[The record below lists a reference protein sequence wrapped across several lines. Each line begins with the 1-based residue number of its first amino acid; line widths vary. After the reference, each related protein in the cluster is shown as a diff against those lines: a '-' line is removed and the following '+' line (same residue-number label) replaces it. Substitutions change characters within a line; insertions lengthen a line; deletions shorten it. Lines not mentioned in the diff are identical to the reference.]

1 MNLLE
6 VISGDFHF
14 STRLLEQKLVLVQHN
29 IPLAVTDHSNP
40 LFKDVFPDS
49 LIAKTYASGCTKTTC
64 VLNGSLAPHF
74 KSALVKSSH
83 FLLQLMGPMIMVY
96 KR

>member
-29 IPLAVTDHSNP
+29 IPLALTDHSNP
-40 LFKDVFPDS
+40 LFNDVFPDS
-49 LIAKTYASGCTKTTC
+49 LIAKTYASARTKTTC
-64 VLNGSLAPHF
+64 VLNGSLAPYF
-74 KSALVKSSH
+74 VKSSH
-83 FLLQLMGPMIMVY
+83 FLLQLMGPMIMV
-96 KR
+96 